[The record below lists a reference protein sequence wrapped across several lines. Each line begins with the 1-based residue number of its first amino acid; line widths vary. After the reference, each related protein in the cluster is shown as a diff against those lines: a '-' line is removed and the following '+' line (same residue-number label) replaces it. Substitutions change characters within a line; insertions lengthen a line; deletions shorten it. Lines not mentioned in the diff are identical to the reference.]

1 MKTYKNFDSWFNEF
15 RLWNADRAREDRD
28 ELTFR
33 AAEKVRVAEESARN
47 EARLLAWR
55 LKRAHRCTYDL
66 APHQNT
72 TNIANKPAPER

>member
-1 MKTYKNFDSWFNEF
+1 MKTNWYLEF
-15 RLWNADRAREDRD
+15 KLWQKERDKEDARVS
-28 ELTFR
+28 
-33 AAEKVRVAEESARN
+33 AEAARN